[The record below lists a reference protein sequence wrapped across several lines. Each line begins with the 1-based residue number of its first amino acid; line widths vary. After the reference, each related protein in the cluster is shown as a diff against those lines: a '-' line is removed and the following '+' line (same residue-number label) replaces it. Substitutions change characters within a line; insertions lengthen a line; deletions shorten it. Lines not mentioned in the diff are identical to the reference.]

1 MRARGLGKAIAQHN
15 GLDHSRSSC
24 HQLAALMMALTDFA
38 EWFDYTDS
46 YLSLGAQ
53 DPAVAL
59 CVEELRALHF
69 FSRGD
74 AD

>member
-1 MRARGLGKAIAQHN
+1 
-15 GLDHSRSSC
+15 
-24 HQLAALMMALTDFA
+24 MMALTDFA

-59 CVEELRALHF
+59 CVEELRALHS